1 MSPQVPTNHPK
12 QYNPHLRALS
22 ERLVINPE
30 LNSDQLECPVSP
42 TCHIS
47 STSAPKRKPSTTL
60 SSLHFSP
67 KKNWDPG
74 EM

>member
-1 MSPQVPTNHPK
+1 MSTQVATNRPK

-30 LNSDQLECPVSP
+30 LNSDLLECPVSP
-42 TCHIS
+42 TSHVSC
-47 STSAPKRKPSTTL
+47 TSASKRKPSTIL
-60 SSLHFSP
+60 PSLHFSR
-67 KKNWDPG
+67 KNWGTG